1 MGNILIVTEIQKGT
15 IRESSYELVTLA
27 QSLGG
32 PGLFFVAL
40 ADSSFLS
47 VPEGNDLLIVV
58 LSTGQTWDVMAYYVL
73 MTVLGSI
80 VGCSV
85 LYYFGRKGGG
95 FIERRAKK
103 LKLERIEKQYQK
115 WGLWA
120 IIIPSILPPPTPFK
134 AFVLS
139 AGVFKVPFKRFLI
152 AVSIGRSIRY
162 FMWGILAV
170 LYGEWTKHFIENN
183 MGKVGLILLGV
194 ILMAA
199 LSFFVF
205 RKSQRTASR
214 QEAQ

>member
-1 MGNILIVTEIQKGT
+1 MLLTSGKGIGGLLHT
-15 IRESSYELVTLA
+15 IGQTLYGLA

-199 LSFFVF
+199 LSYFVF
-205 RKSQRTASR
+205 KKSQRTASR

>member
-1 MGNILIVTEIQKGT
+1 MLLTSGKGIGGLLST
-15 IRESSYELVTLA
+15 IGQALYGLA

-32 PGLFFVAL
+32 PGLFLVAL

-47 VPEGNDLLIVV
+47 LPEGNDRLIVV
-58 LSTGQTWDVMAYYVL
+58 RSTGQTWDVMAYFVG

-80 VGCSV
+80 AGCSL
-85 LYYFGRKGGG
+85 LYYFGRRGGG
-95 FIERRAKK
+95 FIERRVKK
-103 LKLERIEKQYQK
+103 LKLERVEKQYQK

-139 AGVFKVPFKRFLI
+139 AGVFKVPFKKFLV

-162 FMWGILAV
+162 LMWGILAV
-170 LYGEWTKHFIENN
+170 LYGEWTKQFIENN
-183 MGKVGLILLGV
+183 LLEVGLILLGAM
-194 ILMAA
+194 LMAV
-199 LSFFVF
+199 LSYFVF
-205 RKSQRTASR
+205 RKIQRTASR

>member
-1 MGNILIVTEIQKGT
+1 MLLTSGKGIGGLLNT
-15 IRESSYELVTLA
+15 IGAGLYSVA
-27 QSLGG
+27 QTLGG
-32 PGLFFVAL
+32 PGLFLVAL

-47 VPEGNDLLIVV
+47 LPEGNDLLIVV
-58 LSTGQTWDVMAYYVL
+58 LSTGQTWSVMTYYVV

-80 VGCSV
+80 AGCSL
-85 LYYFGRKGGG
+85 LYYFGRRGGG
-95 FIERRAKK
+95 FIERRVKK
-103 LKLERIEKQYQK
+103 LSLARVEAQYQK

-120 IIIPSILPPPTPFK
+120 IIVPSILPPPTPFK

-139 AGVFKVPFKRFLI
+139 AGVFKVPFKRFLV

-183 MGKVGLILLGV
+183 LGTVGLILLGA
-194 ILMAA
+194 ILVAIA
-199 LSFFVF
+199 SYFVF
-205 RKSQRTASR
+205 RRTQRTVSR